1 MNKPNN
7 RRSQETD
14 ETIIRAA
21 FEVLVDGK
29 KPISKITVR
38 EICERAGVNRSTFYA
53 HYLDVYDLFERVE
66 QQMAK
71 MANETLFA
79 HIDSDSW
86 SFRVGME
93 SMFNFI
99 LQYKEFYQ
107 LYFSQFNR
115 MDHIIQVMSQP
126 YERQIERLKKRDMG
140 HGVQNEAAYQYEIF
154 TAGIGALL
162 HRWLGNGCR
171 ESPAQLFEV
180 FERAFGPE
188 SLLHTW
194 MAG

>member
-14 ETIIRAA
+14 EAIIRAA

-29 KPISKITVR
+29 KPINKITVR

-71 MANETLFA
+71 MANETLFS
-79 HIDSDSW
+79 HLDSAAW

-93 SMFNFI
+93 SMFRFI
-99 LQYKEFYQ
+99 MEYKEFYQ
-107 LYFSQFNR
+107 IYFSQFNQIN
-115 MDHIIQVMSQP
+115 HIIQVMAQP
-126 YERQIERLKKRDMG
+126 SARQIERLKNRDLG
-140 HGVQNEAAYQYEIF
+140 HGIQGEATYQYEVY
-154 TAGIGALL
+154 TAGLGALL
-162 HRWLGNGCR
+162 HRWLDTGCR
-171 ESPAQLFEV
+171 ETPAQLFEV

-194 MAG
+194 MAE